1 MIRLNQVFKRIMYQ
15 SLSNLDEFW
24 DKYNHF
30 VLAQQLQ
37 TLATTDEINAISG
50 EDDMMDEGL
59 LRVKIVNSV
68 EGVKNKTAESIYR
81 RQGFE
86 DAIDRSYFHV
96 TPVSDAALKNWH
108 AYLDYEEVA
117 GNPVQCEFLYERC
130 LISCANYE
138 EMWTRYALWKEKAQG
153 FDAADAVFQRAVTIF
168 LKHRAS
174 MYLAYAAFLEANG
187 KIDAAKGMYMKVL
200 TDIAPQLA
208 EAFIKYC
215 NFERRRGDF
224 ETVKVWFEKA
234 MVAVKSQSDV
244 FAYVV
249 TTYANFLQRIVRDVD
264 HARRVFQSATE
275 STSDSLLLW
284 ANYVH
289 FEANV
294 TGAESDFVERVEKV
308 YLAGLAESTDLS
320 NDGKNDLW
328 FQYIE
333 FMQMYAPDAA
343 AVRAAEQNEIAWK
356 RKNALPRDRSL
367 KQLCLEPASN
377 SVSSYENYETGM
389 KRPRYEDPATT
400 AAAAAPQV
408 ATAVATGAV
417 PAATTADAYA
427 QYYQGYQ
434 VPFCL
439 SYFVCGLFVGRLL
452 GRIPKESPR
461 YSLVMNNG
469 AGACAS
475 KRNRRGG
482 RAM

>member
-50 EDDMMDEGL
+50 EDDTMDEGL

-81 RQGFE
+81 RKGFE

-96 TPVSDAALKNWH
+96 TPVSGAALKNWH

-117 GNPVQCEFLYERC
+117 GDPVRCEFLYERC

-138 EMWTRYALWKEKAQG
+138 EMWTRYALWKEKTQG

-168 LKHRAS
+168 LKYRAS
-174 MYLAYAAFLEANG
+174 IYLAYAAFLDVNG
-187 KIDAAKGMYMKVL
+187 KIDAAKNVYMQVL
-200 TDIAPQLA
+200 SDIAPQLA
-208 EAFIKYC
+208 EAFIQYC
-215 NFERRRGDF
+215 NFERRRGDL
-224 ETVKVWFEKA
+224 ETAKVWFEKA
-234 MVAVKSQSDV
+234 MVAVKDQSDA

-249 TTYANFLQRIVRDVD
+249 TTYANFLQRIVRDVE
-264 HARRVFQSATE
+264 HARRVFQSAAK
-275 STSDSLLLW
+275 STTDSLLLW
-284 ANYVH
+284 TNYVH

-294 TGAESDFVERVEKV
+294 AGAESDFVERVEKV

-333 FMQMYAPDAA
+333 FMQMYAPDAL
-343 AVRAAEQNEIAWK
+343 AVRAAEDKEIAWK

-367 KQLCLEPASN
+367 KQLCLEPTGSSASN
-377 SVSSYENYETGM
+377 YENYELGT
-389 KRPRYEDPATT
+389 KRPRYEAAATT
-400 AAAAAPQV
+400 PADAAQVV
-408 ATAVATGAV
+408 ATVATT
-417 PAATTADAYA
+417 AATTADAYA

-439 SYFVCGLFVGRLL
+439 HVLFACSATSSWIGCLDEYQR
-452 GRIPKESPR
+452 ESPLL
-461 YSLVMNNG
+461 S
-469 AGACAS
+469 S
-475 KRNRRGG
+475 HEQRGG
-482 RAM
+482 SLRVEEEQTRRRAT